1 MQTIKDIRIY
11 RSSIENIPGN
21 SLPEG
26 FYNFELSC
34 ITRRIVMKLQE
45 TGFSMGE
52 FHHLYINLTTCME
65 EGTFNL
71 SPRGKDPYYPWYR
84 YYDVGVSKEFYDSL
98 ETQECIDKVIGLVER
113 VLLSFA
119 TPEFDEERIRSCV
132 STAVEQGEKM
142 LVVCKEKK
150 ASKNKAVIYLRYLD
164 NGKTFPLLRVF
175 DLDDNLILERDL
187 PETNDLYSYGEIQLS
202 SKKVT
207 IKPRKNSYT
216 ENLEPMSFDIKT

>member
-1 MQTIKDIRIY
+1 M
-11 RSSIENIPGN
+11 
-21 SLPEG
+21 
-26 FYNFELSC
+26 
-34 ITRRIVMKLQE
+34 
-45 TGFSMGE
+45 
-52 FHHLYINLTTCME
+52 
-65 EGTFNL
+65 
-71 SPRGKDPYYPWYR
+71 
-84 YYDVGVSKEFYDSL
+84 
-98 ETQECIDKVIGLVER
+98 
-113 VLLSFA
+113 SFA

-142 LVVCKEKK
+142 LVVYKEKK
-150 ASKNKAVIYLRYLD
+150 ASKNKAVIFLRYLD